1 MEMPWDYE
9 EVSRWVSNDEGL
21 YTLALELRSGNEFYD
36 MLCDFGML
44 AFGEA
49 NVTRLNACY
58 AWEVVNEIR

>member
-9 EVSRWVSNDEGL
+9 EVSRHVSNDESL
-21 YTLALELRSGNEFYD
+21 YTLALETQSGNDFYE
-36 MLCDFGML
+36 MLCDYGIL

-49 NVTRLNACY
+49 NVTSCNARY